1 MLYVLYVDVAKV
13 DLVVLLQVFYL
24 DIGSLMRD
32 LNVTDVA
39 AGFVLIING

>member
-24 DIGSLMRD
+24 DVESLMRD